1 MIPFGVTDP
10 CFSWLPFLADL
21 IPQLIPG
28 QTIWYQICGRF
39 LIGKEVEKIFSKS
52 TNQCLEIVHLRFATK
67 VALAFFFILTWIR
80 KWEFDNITIGHIKVI
95 WVMGIS
101 IQLNPNSYKQCKVG
115 IKSQQVLTLSHICTT
130 LWIINEPHLDLRR
143 WLLKMKRDI
152 QISFKSDVIIQGGP
166 VTNCLNSIWWD
177 YLKLRSSKDLLH
189 KVSKKMLP
197 MQKNTHKCRFRPICT
212 PK

>member
-1 MIPFGVTDP
+1 MLQHLVLIKCIHPAYEDFELFPTPWHRRVCKEKASYRRVVLRDWPNIHPFIYSIFSDVQFPNKTEIWIIISCKSRMLTIMAISKNQIIPTIFICFSHGTEVKPTYVIVDYKGKVQNMIPFGVTDP

-95 WVMGIS
+95 
-101 IQLNPNSYKQCKVG
+101 
-115 IKSQQVLTLSHICTT
+115 
-130 LWIINEPHLDLRR
+130 
-143 WLLKMKRDI
+143 
-152 QISFKSDVIIQGGP
+152 
-166 VTNCLNSIWWD
+166 
-177 YLKLRSSKDLLH
+177 
-189 KVSKKMLP
+189 
-197 MQKNTHKCRFRPICT
+197 
-212 PK
+212 